1 MSRPFL
7 VALSFLSVLAG
18 VFCGNDKSS
27 PTQPVSRP
35 TMTVAAMTATPT
47 VPAAA
52 TATPTRSAAT
62 ATPTVPPAVHIVNV
76 GQGGNNFV
84 DSQSGNSTTT
94 IRAGATVMW
103 TWVSGTHSTTSGTC
117 CTADG
122 KWDSG
127 TKSSGSFSHTFPT
140 AGNFPYFC
148 SVHLAAMTGN
158 VVVNP

>member
-1 MSRPFL
+1 MSRSFRL
-7 VALSFLSVLAG
+7 TLSFLSVLAL
-18 VFCGNDKSS
+18 VSCGKSNSS
-27 PTQPVSRP
+27 PTQPVSPP
-35 TMTVAAMTATPT
+35 TVTVAARTSTPT
-47 VPAAA
+47 VPPAG

-62 ATPTVPPAVHIVNV
+62 ATPTAPPAVHIVNV
-76 GQGGNNFV
+76 GQAGNNFV

-94 IRAGATVMW
+94 IRAGETIMW

-127 TKSSGSFSHTFPT
+127 TKSSGSFSQTFPT

-148 SVHLAAMTGN
+148 TVHLAAMTGN